1 VGADALDDLI
11 AWIDREPSM
20 LFGILAFV
28 VVLVF
33 VLALVAL
40 IWRARVKREEEL
52 ASRDPITID
61 FTGQSGLF
69 AGRRGR
75 DEGPAP

>member
-1 VGADALDDLI
+1 VGIDAIGDLI
-11 AWIDREPSM
+11 AWFDHAPPM
-20 LFGILAFV
+20 LFGVLALIGMM
-28 VVLVF
+28 VL

-40 IWRARVKREEEL
+40 IRRARVKREEEL